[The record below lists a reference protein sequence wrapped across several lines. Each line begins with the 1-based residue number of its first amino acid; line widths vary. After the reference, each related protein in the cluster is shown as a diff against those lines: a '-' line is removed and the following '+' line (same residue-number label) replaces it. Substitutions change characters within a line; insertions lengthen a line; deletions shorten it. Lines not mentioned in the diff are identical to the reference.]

1 MSEID
6 EWYLMDS
13 MDGDFFFMCRWAAAE
28 DISQKNNI
36 IGDHIIVIINTLEWI

>member
-1 MSEID
+1 MIFNGFNG
-6 EWYLMDS
+6 W
-13 MDGDFFFMCRWAAAE
+13 GFFFMCRWAAAQ